1 MIRTVGRLGPL
12 KVIALVGWQLR
23 YTVLAVA
30 VVVGL
35 LLPVP
40 DASQNQYAAAVLSV
54 LGIAASVFIGFRNT
68 TAYNRWWEART
79 LWGGI
84 IINSRTL
91 HNGLTSVDNGAPGM
105 APILDRMR
113 RRQVRYC
120 WQLAAEMR
128 GIQPVPGAIELT
140 PEDPAGA
147 DATDL
152 MNRQAADVAALIDG
166 GYIDDQARL
175 VLMNSNTGAATAQSG
190 LERIRNEPIPVHYDY
205 FIRAL
210 AWFFGVMAFNRLDAA
225 TENHGGSLV
234 VGFLLLTTFVVAER
248 VGGLIEDPMNGT
260 VFDIPMYRICT
271 TITGNLLG
279 AGHPLAQPREDVK
292 SVVWM

>member
-1 MIRTVGRLGPL
+1 MIRSVGRLGPV
-12 KVIALVGWQLR
+12 KVSGLVLWQLR
-23 YTVLAVA
+23 GTIVA
-30 VVVGL
+30 VLIVVGL
-35 LLPVP
+35 LLPIP

-91 HNGLTSVDNGAPGM
+91 HNGLTSVDTGAPGM

-128 GIQPVPGAIELT
+128 GIAPVPGVTDLT
-140 PEDPAGA
+140 EDPADD

-152 MNRQAADVAALIDG
+152 LNRQAADVAELENG
-166 GYIDDQARL
+166 GYIDGQARI
-175 VLMNSNTGAATAQSG
+175 VLMAANSGAATAQSG

-210 AWFFGVMAFNRLDAA
+210 AWFFGVMAFNRLEAA
-225 TENHGGSLV
+225 TENHLGSLL
-234 VGFLLLTTFVVAER
+234 VGVLLLTTFVVAER
-248 VGGLIEDPMNGT
+248 VGGFIEAPMSNT
-260 VFDIPMYRICT
+260 VFDIPMYRICS

-279 AGHPLAQPREDVK
+279 GGHPLAQPRQGEN
-292 SVVWM
+292 SIVWM